1 MPPTIQFIMNKI
13 KLSALSCKTNLKSI
27 NSQKTIV
34 KPNIASNLHSTHPK
48 LPAPITLNIPIL
60 KRIQMLNLSF
70 KNMITIEIE
79 QLDRLIAN
87 TTPSF
92 ISTRSNS
99 IIGSVIIKSKETQK
113 MILVNQ
119 INCGQR
125 SMKKKVDPQLLEQ
138 IQEKDILIVV

>member
-1 MPPTIQFIMNKI
+1 
-13 KLSALSCKTNLKSI
+13 
-27 NSQKTIV
+27 
-34 KPNIASNLHSTHPK
+34 
-48 LPAPITLNIPIL
+48 
-60 KRIQMLNLSF
+60 
-70 KNMITIEIE
+70 MITIEIE

-138 IQEKDILIVV
+138 IQERDILIVV